1 MEPSGLSHRASLG
14 WDAKLQVLA
23 SIACDST
30 LPLQA
35 SGNLSSW
42 TEDFTPL
49 LAQVPFK
56 VSNPQNAKE
65 PATKGVHYL
74 GLCRY

>member
-14 WDAKLQVLA
+14 WDVKLQVLA
-23 SIACDST
+23 SIAHEST
-30 LPLQA
+30 LPLQGK
-35 SGNLSSW
+35 GNLSSQ

-56 VSNPQNAKE
+56 GSNPQNAKE
-65 PATKGVHYL
+65 PATKGVRYL